1 MAVMVARG
9 ELELE
14 VDLESDTAPVLALA
28 LALLDLGGAVRWM
41 RDPTRGGLA
50 TALNEL
56 AQQAGVA
63 VFLDETSLP
72 LRPAVV
78 GTCEILGIDPL
89 YVASEGRLVAVVA
102 ADACAAALA
111 ALQSH
116 PLGAEA
122 AIVGEVRAEPEGFV
136 LLDTRLGGSR
146 VVDMLV
152 GDPLPRIC

>member
-1 MAVMVARG
+1 MHELTAAL
-9 ELELE
+9 LELG
-14 VDLESDTAPVLALA
+14 D
-28 LALLDLGGAVRWM
+28 AVRWM

-56 AQQAGVA
+56 AEQAGVA
-63 VFLDETSLP
+63 VVLEEPALP

-89 YVASEGRLVAVVA
+89 YVASEGRLIAVVA
-102 ADACAAALA
+102 EEAANDALA
-111 ALQSH
+111 ILRSH

-136 LLDTRLGGSR
+136 LLQTGFGGSR

>member
-9 ELELE
+9 ELQLE
-14 VDLESDTAPVLALA
+14 VDLRSDTAPLHELA
-28 LALLDLGGAVRWM
+28 LALLSLGGAVRWM
-41 RDPTRGGLA
+41 RDPTRGGVA

-56 AQQAGVA
+56 AQQAGVC
-63 VFLDETSLP
+63 VSLDETALP

-102 ADACAAALA
+102 SEAGDAALL

-116 PLGAEA
+116 PLGVEA
-122 AIVGEVRAEPEGFV
+122 AIVGEVRAEPGGFV
-136 LLDTRLGGSR
+136 LLETGLGGSR